1 MKTALFAGWK
11 ARFYSVCMLML
22 FSALMVGGMGSAHA
36 QSTPQ
41 VTPLPTEPVTT
52 DAIGAAGHPAG
63 RRRRSR
69 TGG

>member
-41 VTPLPTEPVTT
+41 DHRTA
-52 DAIGAAGHPAG
+52 AIGAAGHPAG